1 MTRDEYIEELLLKI
15 EEKEK
20 ALEAQEAVILELIKR
35 LNDERE
41 CLVRRHGLTLFE
53 VMR

>member
-1 MTRDEYIEELLLKI
+1 MTRDEYIKELLLKL
-15 EEKEK
+15 EEQEK
-20 ALEAQEAVILELIKR
+20 ALEMQEAVILELITR

-41 CLVRRHGLTLFE
+41 RLVRRHGLTLLE

>member
-1 MTRDEYIEELLLKI
+1 MKRDEYIEELLLKI

-20 ALEAQEAVILELIKR
+20 ALEVQEAVIFELIKC

-41 CLVRRHGLTLFE
+41 RVAHRHGLTLLE
-53 VMR
+53 VVR